1 VEHLVVS
8 ATEEVKRLVQYSLH
22 PQLER
27 VLAGWITADIESA
40 RPGEVAAQV
49 MELAVR
55 DREQADGD
63 LIEQLGT
70 GLGNGEGAVA
80 GTQLVL
86 EALNRHAVG
95 VLLACPDLSGT
106 AVVCP
111 SCGWLG
117 LEATVCPIDGTS
129 VDRYDDLLEVMVE
142 GALDQAAGV
151 RLIDRE
157 EVRSRGCV
165 AALLRFDPG
174 LGANPQV

>member
-1 VEHLVVS
+1 MAKGSKPAKKSGGKSSSKEILIVGSKMRCPKCERPHNVLSYVPLGQVEKYG
-8 ATEEVKRLVQYSLH
+8 EETNQILK
-22 PQLER
+22 
-27 VLAGWITADIESA
+27 
-40 RPGEVAAQV
+40 
-49 MELAVR
+49 
-55 DREQADGD
+55 
-63 LIEQLGT
+63 
-70 GLGNGEGAVA
+70 
-80 GTQLVL
+80 
-86 EALNRHAVG
+86 
-95 VLLACPDLSGT
+95 
-106 AVVCP
+106 CP

>member
-1 VEHLVVS
+1 MAPGTVQGLQLVV
-8 ATEEVKRLVQYSLH
+8 
-22 PQLER
+22 
-27 VLAGWITADIESA
+27 ADIESA
-40 RPGEVAAQV
+40 RPREVAAQV

-55 DREQADGD
+55 DRERADGD

-117 LEATVCPIDGTS
+117 LEATVCPIDSGPS
-129 VDRYDDLLEVMVE
+129 IGPPRRYLSRSSTFGGRLCV
-142 GALDQAAGV
+142 V
-151 RLIDRE
+151 RRPP
-157 EVRSRGCV
+157 S
-165 AALLRFDPG
+165 P
-174 LGANPQV
+174 